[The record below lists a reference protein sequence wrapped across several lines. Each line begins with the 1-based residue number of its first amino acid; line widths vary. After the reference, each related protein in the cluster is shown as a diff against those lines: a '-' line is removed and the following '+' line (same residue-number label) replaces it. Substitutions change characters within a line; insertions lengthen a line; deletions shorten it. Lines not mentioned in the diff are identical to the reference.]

1 MTVYVYMVECADQTL
16 YTGWTTDIERR
27 LKDHNAGRGAKYT
40 RERGPVRLVYVEE
53 APDRR
58 TAMQRELEIK
68 RLRRGQKLELI
79 AGTGIWSVKRD
90 TFLLFAPRSSLLSP
104 LLPVP
109 PGLAFLPRLE

>member
-1 MTVYVYMVECADQTL
+1 MRVYVYMVECADQTL
-16 YTGWTTDIERR
+16 YTGWTTDVERR

-79 AGTGIWSVKRD
+79 AGMGIVERE
-90 TFLLFAPRSSLLSP
+90 A
-104 LLPVP
+104 
-109 PGLAFLPRLE
+109 